1 MATKNLRGIS
11 SERLD
16 DVRIRT
22 MNGPAEARSSIDSA
36 MREVIKEAEHLIDH
50 TIKAFGNCEICYGKG
65 YATTIQ
71 YAAGR
76 GESDMGEGHIE
87 INEQLP
93 IMRTCKCPRGEQLRK
108 LMVHGKIG

>member
-16 DVRIRT
+16 DVRART
-22 MNGPAEARSSIDSA
+22 LNESKISVDTA
-36 MREVIKEAEHLIDH
+36 MRQIIKEAEHLIDH